1 MPVYQYKC
9 TEHGVFERF
18 LKASEHRSVSACPL
32 CEAESRQIITS
43 VSVHIPRSMR
53 WDFDPYQSPA
63 SGNVISSDRQRQAD
77 FANTGTME
85 WEPGMRQDKERDAKE
100 AEQELDKAIDE
111 TVEREIENMSGEDR
125 AALTQFETQIERL
138 TAEGQ

>member
-9 TEHGVFERF
+9 TEHGVFERYM
-18 LKASEHRSVSACPL
+18 KSIEHRSIAECPT
-32 CEAESRQIITS
+32 CKAESRQIITS
-43 VSVHIPRSMR
+43 VSVHIPRTMR

-63 SGNVISSDRQRQAD
+63 SGNVITSQKQRQAD

-85 WEPGMRQDKERDAKE
+85 WEPGMRQDKEREIKE
-100 AEQELDKAIDE
+100 SEQALDKAIEE

-125 AALTQFETQIERL
+125 AALAEFDTQVERP
-138 TAEGQ
+138 TA